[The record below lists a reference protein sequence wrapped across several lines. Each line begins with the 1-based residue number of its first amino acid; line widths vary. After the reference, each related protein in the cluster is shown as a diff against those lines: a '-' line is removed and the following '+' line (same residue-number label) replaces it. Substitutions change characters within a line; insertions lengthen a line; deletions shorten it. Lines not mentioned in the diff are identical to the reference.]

1 MKRLLKRPLYR
12 HQLISLIFIVSLN
25 IIILPITSSIRFHG
39 KPSDYDSIENLY
51 GSYSYIALFYI
62 IYLILSALVCYSQ
75 VLQKQLMDFE
85 YVSVLK
91 LLFGIGIVSSFFGLI
106 TLIITSNVRC
116 NKLMTKNK
124 LCPISRQDY
133 KEGAVYFDNFVV
145 FLYNLGDQYENNK
158 VDFFIEI
165 LVVYPLYSF
174 TCYTK
179 LFFETMIIYLFGPI
193 YVLISDVIYHGIVLI
208 IKITYNPS
216 NPKNILNVIGETIAF
231 IGYLFY
237 LEIIQINCFGLG
249 FNTRNSITE
258 RSLDETNAN
267 NRFEEDF
274 EENDKPG
281 KHSQKETE
289 MIKIRSGSI
298 DNVGI

>member
-1 MKRLLKRPLYR
+1 MIRLLKRPLYR

-116 NKLMTKNK
+116 NKLMTENK
-124 LCPISRQDY
+124 LCPISLQDY

-158 VDFFIEI
+158 LDFFIEI
-165 LVVYPLYSF
+165 LIVYPLYSF

-208 IKITYNPS
+208 IK
-216 NPKNILNVIGETIAF
+216 
-231 IGYLFY
+231 
-237 LEIIQINCFGLG
+237 
-249 FNTRNSITE
+249 
-258 RSLDETNAN
+258 
-267 NRFEEDF
+267 
-274 EENDKPG
+274 
-281 KHSQKETE
+281 
-289 MIKIRSGSI
+289 
-298 DNVGI
+298 